1 MIPFIS
7 KEKVRQAL
15 QYPQL
20 IHALREAFQQEII
33 TPKRHAHLLSEQANS
48 SLLLMP
54 AWNPSGHTG
63 VKLVTVAPQNI
74 DTPTVH
80 AIFILFDSITG
91 VPLAFMDGE
100 EITQK
105 RTAAA
110 SALAS
115 SFLSRKNSSHLLLV
129 GNGSLAP
136 HMALAHCHTRPID
149 KITIWGRSAEK
160 SERCRQ
166 TLTSFADL
174 PKGIKIEVTSDLAVS
189 CMSADI
195 ITCATTSKQAIIKG
209 EWIQAGTHLDL
220 VGGFKPDMREVDDEL
235 MAKSVVFVDTF
246 TGALAEAGDILQA
259 LQSGS
264 LKKEAIV
271 AELADLCSGRHNG
284 RRSEQKVTVFK
295 SVGTALEDLCAA
307 NLVWQSHQQE
317 ANEKASA

>member
-7 KEKVRQAL
+7 KEKVRLAL
-15 QYPQL
+15 QYPEL
-20 IHALREAFQQEII
+20 LRALREAFQQEIV
-33 TPKRHAHLLSEQANS
+33 TPRRHAHQLSEQVNS

-63 VKLVTVAPQNI
+63 VKLVTVAPQNK
-74 DTPTVH
+74 DMPTVH

-91 VPLAFMDGE
+91 TPLTLMDGE

-115 SFLSRKNSSHLLLV
+115 GFLSRKDSSHLLLI

-136 HMALAHCHTRPID
+136 HMALAHCHTRPIN
-149 KITIWGRSAEK
+149 KISIWGRSAEK
-160 SERCRQ
+160 SEHCLQ
-166 TLTSFADL
+166 TLLSFPDL
-174 PKGIKIEVTSDLAVS
+174 PEHINIEVSSNLAKS
-189 CMSADI
+189 CKSADI
-195 ITCATTSKQAIIKG
+195 ITCATTSREAIVKG

-235 MAKSVVFVDTF
+235 MAKTVVFVDTF
-246 TGALAEAGDILQA
+246 AGALSEAGDILQT
-259 LQSGS
+259 LQNGH

-271 AELADLCSGRHNG
+271 AELADLCSGKHTG
-284 RRSEQKVTVFK
+284 RQSDEEITVFK

-307 NLVWQSHQQE
+307 NLVWHFHSRE
-317 ANEKASA
+317 RTPKI

>member
-20 IHALREAFQQEII
+20 IHALREAFQQEIV
-33 TPKRHAHLLSEQANS
+33 TPKRHAHQLSEQVNS

-63 VKLVTVAPQNI
+63 VKLVTVAPQNK

-80 AIFILFDSITG
+80 AIFILFDSVTG

-105 RTAAA
+105 RTATA

-115 SFLSRKNSSHLLLV
+115 SFLSRENSSHLLLV

-136 HMALAHCHTRPID
+136 HMALAHSYTRPIN
-149 KITIWGRSAEK
+149 KITIWGRSVEK
-160 SERCRQ
+160 SECCRQ
-166 TLTSFADL
+166 TLMSFTDL
-174 PKGIKIEVTSDLAVS
+174 PKGIKIEITNDLAES

-195 ITCATTSKQAIIKG
+195 ITCATTSRQAIIKG
-209 EWIQAGTHLDL
+209 EWIQPGTHLDL

-271 AELADLCSGRHNG
+271 AELADLCAGRHTG
-284 RRSEQKVTVFK
+284 RQSEQEVTVFK

-307 NLVWQSHQQE
+307 NLVWQCHQQE
-317 ANEKASA
+317 CNEKASS